1 MFFNV
6 QPFWNGMSE
15 TPEIFGVTPFFNIF
29 TLLLAPLRL
38 YITFEHIP
46 MYSAMVACR
55 ILTGFI
61 LLVLLAPLHAE
72 AQIWRYKI
80 GYFGFLDNREYFN
93 PYVND
98 QTIFGSRLYGE
109 AGVSF
114 DENKMI
120 MGGINYLYEFGSKG
134 ELLAPDITLYYNSKH
149 KNLDFYLG
157 AFPRL
162 NLIQMPM
169 ALMIDTFQYYRP
181 NVEGILMN
189 YSTKNFRHNIWI
201 DWTGRQS
208 NNTRERFMLGFSGWA
223 RMGILTYQHHFVMSH
238 VAHTFNSTP
247 DQHLRDNGGF
257 SAMLGMDLSSLTG
270 LDSLTFS
277 AGFLGSYDRLRGVY
291 DMVTSFGCLGE
302 IEAVYKGFGLHGIIY
317 SGDSQEIISGD
328 GFYRSAFYSR
338 ADAFYQVSRSG
349 IQGRLQFSFHFVPD
363 ILDLSM
369 SLLIRAQ
376 LEGIFRSHHSN

>member
-1 MFFNV
+1 MYCDMAASQKLKGLLFV
-6 QPFWNGMSE
+6 A
-15 TPEIFGVTPFFNIF
+15 
-29 TLLLAPLRL
+29 LLA
-38 YITFEHIP
+38 TIP
-46 MYSAMVACR
+46 S
-55 ILTGFI
+55 
-61 LLVLLAPLHAE
+61 E
-72 AQIWRYKI
+72 AQVWRYKI

-98 QTIFGSRLYGE
+98 QTIFGSRVYGE

-120 MGGINYLYEFGSKG
+120 MGGIDYLYEFGSKG

-157 AFPRL
+157 AFPRH

-181 NVEGILMN
+181 NVDGILMN
-189 YSTKNFRHNIWI
+189 YATKNFRHNIWI

-208 NNTRERFMLGFSGWA
+208 TNTRERFMLGFSGWA
-223 RMGILTYQHHFVMSH
+223 KMGIFTYQHHFVMSH
-238 VAHTFNSTP
+238 VAHTSNPVP

-257 SAMLGMDLSSLTG
+257 SVLPGMDLSSLAG

-291 DMVTSFGCLGE
+291 DMVTSFGFLGE
-302 IEAVYKGFGLHGIIY
+302 IEAIYKGFGLHGTIY
-317 SGDSQEIISGD
+317 SGDSQDIISGD
-328 GFYRSAFYSR
+328 GFYRSTFYSR

-349 IQGRLQFSFHFVPD
+349 IQGRLQFSFHFIPD
-363 ILDLSM
+363 IMDLSM
-369 SLLIRAQ
+369 SLLVRAQ